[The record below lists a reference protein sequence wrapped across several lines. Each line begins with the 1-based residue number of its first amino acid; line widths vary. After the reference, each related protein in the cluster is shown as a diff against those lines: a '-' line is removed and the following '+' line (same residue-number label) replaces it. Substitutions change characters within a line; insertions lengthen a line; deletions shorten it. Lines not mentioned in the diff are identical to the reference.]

1 VITNSLVS
9 HGTIC
14 VSTKDRRLLSY
25 RLTMEGYLEGTL
37 QRIGQRK
44 RDIMVIGEIQMIKL
58 GYFLLT
64 IGPNSKFNKN
74 TNNMP

>member
-1 VITNSLVS
+1 
-9 HGTIC
+9 
-14 VSTKDRRLLSY
+14 
-25 RLTMEGYLEGTL
+25 MEGYLEGTL

-64 IGPNSKFNKN
+64 ISPNSKFNKN